1 MVRHF
6 IIMSSSYSM
15 GTRIAYDITDPKL
28 WNSASITAMLE
39 EIKALCGNDVPLST
53 HMVEAAD
60 ASWAAV
66 QRYDPFFETVLCMDS
81 LREFA
86 ETIEKDRTLTGRD
99 VAVYILSLIPCT
111 HLSLEKLTYFAYA
124 DYLCETGKKLFSDR
138 IYAFKYGPVVES
150 VYERYK
156 RNGYDYVQPDTDTAI
171 QSDVSELPARS
182 RILFAKNGPEKC
194 ASIDRTLARYGAFSA
209 SELVTWTH
217 RPGSPWSQVDDSLPY
232 EPIPD
237 DVIRRYHQN
246 EIPT

>member
-66 QRYDPFFETVLCMDS
+66 QRYDPFFETVFCMDS

-99 VAVYILSLIPCT
+99 VAVYILSLMLYI
-111 HLSLEKLTYFAYA
+111 
-124 DYLCETGKKLFSDR
+124 
-138 IYAFKYGPVVES
+138 IY
-150 VYERYK
+150 
-156 RNGYDYVQPDTDTAI
+156 
-171 QSDVSELPARS
+171 
-182 RILFAKNGPEKC
+182 
-194 ASIDRTLARYGAFSA
+194 
-209 SELVTWTH
+209 
-217 RPGSPWSQVDDSLPY
+217 
-232 EPIPD
+232 
-237 DVIRRYHQN
+237 
-246 EIPT
+246 